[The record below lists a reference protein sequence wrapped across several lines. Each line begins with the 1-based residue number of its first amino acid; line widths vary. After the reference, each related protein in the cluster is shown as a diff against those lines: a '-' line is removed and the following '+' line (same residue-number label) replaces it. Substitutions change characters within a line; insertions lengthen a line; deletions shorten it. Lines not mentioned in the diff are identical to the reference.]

1 MIIEILNKAVF
12 NKASD
17 ILIAVGS
24 PPIAR
29 INGAL
34 LALSK
39 EPLDSSTTE
48 KYAKEITTN
57 DEYKKFVQE
66 KELDISFSTSQAGR
80 FRVNLFYTQGNV
92 SMVLRSVNSVIPTI
106 EELHLP
112 QVTYEL
118 SDKKRGMILVTGPT
132 GSGKS
137 TTLAA
142 IINNINNHRNEHII
156 TIEDPTEY
164 VHKSKK
170 SIISQREVGKD
181 TLSFER
187 ALRAALRED
196 PDVILVGE
204 MRDLETISIATTAA
218 ETGHLLFSTLHT
230 IGAAKTI
237 DRVIDVFPPH
247 GQQQIRTQISEVL
260 EAVISQQLIPTKDGN
275 GRVAVFEIMI
285 ANSAIKNL
293 IREGKTYQMHS
304 IIQTSK
310 SIGMQTMDDAIIE
323 KYREGII
330 SKENALRYAVDKK
343 YMNEL
348 LEKQVIN

>member
-1 MIIEILNKAVF
+1 MTIIEILTKAVQ
-12 NKASD
+12 NGASD
-17 ILIAVGS
+17 VILSCGS

-34 LALSK
+34 MAISK
-39 EPLDSSTTE
+39 DTLDADATE
-48 KYAKEITTN
+48 KYAKDVTN
-57 DEYKKFVQE
+57 NEEFKKFLEE
-66 KELDISFSTSQAGR
+66 KELDVSFSTLHAGR
-80 FRVNLFYTQGNV
+80 FRVNIFYQQGTISIV
-92 SMVLRSVNSVIPTI
+92 MRSINNVIPTI
-106 EELHLP
+106 EGLNLPAITRELAK
-112 QVTYEL
+112 
-118 SDKKRGMILVTGPT
+118 KKRGMVLVTGPT

-142 IINNINNHRNEHII
+142 MINQINTTRNEHII

-164 VHKSKK
+164 LHKHKK

-181 TLSFER
+181 TKSFDR

-247 GQQQIRTQISEVL
+247 GQQQIRTQLSEVL
-260 EAVISQQLIPTKDGN
+260 EAVVSQQLIPNLAGN
-275 GRVAVFEIMI
+275 GRVAVFEIMV

-293 IREGKTYQMHS
+293 IREGKTHQMHS
-304 IIQTSK
+304 IIQTSREV
-310 SIGMQTMDDAIIE
+310 GMVTMDDAILE
-323 KYREGII
+323 AYADRKI
-330 SKENALRYAVDKK
+330 SKENAIKFAVDPK
-343 YMNEL
+343 YVREQC
-348 LEKQVIN
+348 EKI